1 MRVLFDGVDPVD
13 LPPDERAAATRL
25 FGPVD
30 RVPALARAVVCT
42 VAGGRSGKTYLS
54 ALRLLHLALTADLS
68 KLAPG
73 EKAFAA
79 IVAPDLDLA
88 RQALG
93 YVAGAARSHPQ
104 IKATIASDTTDALV
118 LRRGSQQVAIRP
130 FAASRGGVTGRGKSL
145 VGLLLDETCFFRD
158 AASGVVNDESIYK
171 AASPRVMEGG
181 QTLVAS
187 TPWAASG
194 LLHGFWRDNWGKPRT
209 ALVAHAATETMRSA
223 PHILGIVARER
234 ARDPDNAR
242 IEFDAE
248 WGVASAT
255 SFFTAEEIDGAFD
268 ASLPAERRPRPGERA
283 SAGGDLGFARNSSAL
298 AVVHDLGDQVVL
310 GELVEH
316 RATKEA
322 PLKPSVVCADLATR
336 AARHGCPSVVADGHY
351 RESLREHLDAS
362 GLILRPAPTV
372 PAEAWVALRSV
383 MREGGLRL
391 PEHAR
396 LRAQLAAVRGKLA
409 AGGTLTITQPVTPDG
424 RHGDLAAAL
433 ALAVWGLGRWGGDR
447 ITAAPAPVAPL
458 DPDEAALMA
467 EEDAEEQRLNWM

>member
-1 MRVLFDGVDPVD
+1 MQVLFDGIDPAD
-13 LPPDERAAATRL
+13 LPADDRETARKL
-25 FGPVD
+25 FGDVE
-30 RVPALARAVVCT
+30 RVPALARSVVCT

-93 YVAGAARSHPQ
+93 YCAGAARQHPQ
-104 IKATIASDTTDALV
+104 IKAIVVSDTTDALV
-118 LRRGSQQVAIRP
+118 IRRGSQQVAIRP

-158 AASGVVNDESIYK
+158 AASGVVNDEAIYK

-194 LLHGFWRDNWGKPRT
+194 LLHGFWRDNFGKPRV
-209 ALVAHAATETMRSA
+209 ALVAHAATGTMRSA
-223 PHILGIVARER
+223 PHILGIVERER

-255 SFFTAEEIDGAFD
+255 SFFTAEELDGAFD
-268 ASLPAERRPRPGERA
+268 ASLPPSRLPRPGERA

-316 RATKEA
+316 RAAKGA
-322 PLKPSVVCADLATR
+322 PLKPSVVCAALAAT

-351 RESLREHLDAS
+351 REALREHLDAS
-362 GLILRPAPTV
+362 GLVLRPAPTV
-372 PAEAWVALRSV
+372 PAEAWVALRSA
-383 MREGGLRL
+383 MREQALRL
-391 PEHAR
+391 PEHAL
-396 LRAQLAAVRGKLA
+396 LRSQLAAVRGKRGT
-409 AGGTLTITQPVTPDG
+409 GGTLTISQPTTPDG
-424 RHGDLAAAL
+424 RHGDLAASL
-433 ALAVWGLGRWGGDR
+433 ALSVWGLGRWGGDR
-447 ITAAPAPVAPL
+447 VEAPGAALAPL
-458 DPDEAALMA
+458 DPDEQAILD
-467 EEDAEEQRLNWM
+467 EENEEERRLGWM